1 MPLGDLL
8 LPRKARLQEPSNL
21 GEDITV
27 QRTRKIATHTH
38 QQAIFVRVVWVGFCG
53 TTTAAAKPKSV
64 TMSLYYAPQ
73 RLRGTDSQKTTG
85 ESEGAFRVAMAMYVC
100 HFLVAQP
107 KQSKKCPRRVV
118 NSSVGH
124 VSCILL
130 HMNMSKLIVQRSVLE
145 IKLDC
150 QCTMRSPFREALNE
164 RTEGGGGGAL
174 GTRLSKEKGAVLQ
187 LLSSSTHQQ
196 SNTLKDYKTVHT
208 KMHHNSL
215 SLSLFS
221 LQSSQP
227 FSQSRFESTRPLTT
241 VTRFTVSN
249 NGSRVRVTSTS
260 PQHNTTSYRIAYRI
274 VGESASTKRG
284 MYDTF
289 ELYSCMYDSHLHHIH
304 D

>member
-73 RLRGTDSQKTTG
+73 RLRGADSQKTTG

-174 GTRLSKEKGAVLQ
+174 GTRPSKEKGAVLHVAER
-187 LLSSSTHQQ
+187 LVVVIINSSTVQHIKRLQD
-196 SNTLKDYKTVHT
+196 STYK
-208 KMHHNSL
+208 NASQLSL
-215 SLSLFS
+215 SLSLFAAK
-221 LQSSQP
+221 QSAI
-227 FSQSRFESTRPLTT
+227 QS
-241 VTRFTVSN
+241 VTLREHPSPN
-249 NGSRVRVTSTS
+249 NGYTV
-260 PQHNTTSYRIAYRI
+260 Y
-274 VGESASTKRG
+274 G
-284 MYDTF
+284 
-289 ELYSCMYDSHLHHIH
+289 
-304 D
+304 